1 MTPERGF
8 RAEQSEPVD
17 EAFIRRALDDAD
29 LNALRL
35 SLYQATGDESLL
47 QVGLDQVSM
56 YGGALSQTVLA
67 GASAE
72 TVQAKALEFL
82 LHKPADFPV
91 TKPGDADLRR
101 MYEAFRN
108 EPLTD
113 KDWSYRRDLA
123 AFDDHPRLARW
134 PGAKPSIPDGFE
146 VAVIGSGFGGIAMGV
161 QLEHLGIPFTIY
173 ERRAELGGTWSIN
186 AYPDV
191 RVDTTNF
198 LYQFF
203 FEKNYPWTEYFARA
217 DEVRGYLEHVAKKY
231 GVYEHIRF
239 SSEVTEAVFDEGSG
253 RWTLEVVTDGEPK
266 KITATAVVSAT
277 GTFATPKR
285 LDTPGIEEFRGEIV
299 HTAECTGDE
308 RLDGRDVAIIGNGS
322 SGVQMMSYIQKRAR
336 SVGVFQRTPQWISP
350 RDRYG
355 EAISPETRWL
365 LDTMPYYWNWYC
377 YSIATMRLG
386 GQILQEPDPEWQ
398 ASGGLVNAANDAYR
412 DSLTEY
418 VKSKL
423 PGRPDLWDKLIP
435 RHAPMA
441 RRLIVDNNWY
451 SSLLE
456 DNVELVT
463 EGIER
468 FTPTGIR
475 TVDGT
480 ERPYD
485 LVFEATGFTV
495 QKYLWPTV
503 YRGLGGVEIEK
514 RWSDPEYGGPRAYL
528 SITVPDFPNLFMIY
542 GPNSQN
548 RAGSLIVWIETW
560 SRYIAE
566 ALVTLIE
573 GGHRYLTVR
582 QDVFDDYNKRLDE
595 AMLSL
600 IWYDEGSKHRNYY
613 VNEFGRQQVN
623 VPWRL
628 EDYHQL
634 LEKFEPGDFH
644 FA

>member
-1 MTPERGF
+1 MAGKGRLATGASPH
-8 RAEQSEPVD
+8 VD
-17 EAFIRRALDDAD
+17 KAFIDRALDDAD

-35 SLYQATGDESLL
+35 ALYQATGDETLL
-47 QVGLDQVSM
+47 ELPLKTTPM
-56 YGGALSQTVLA
+56 YGGALKQTVLA
-67 GASAE
+67 EEAVAPLRARA
-72 TVQAKALEFL
+72 TEFL
-82 LHKPADFPV
+82 LGTTAGFTEVKPDDV
-91 TKPGDADLRR
+91 ELRR

-108 EPLTD
+108 EELTD
-113 KDWSYRRDLA
+113 RDWSYRRDLA

-134 PGAKPSIPDGFE
+134 TGARPSIPEGFQ
-146 VAVIGSGFGGIAMGV
+146 VVVIGAGFGGMAVAV
-161 QLEHLGIPFTIY
+161 QLEQLGIPYTVY
-173 ERRAELGGTWSIN
+173 ERRPELGGTWSIN

-217 DEVRGYLEHVAKKY
+217 GEVRDYLQHVAKKH
-231 GVYEHIRF
+231 GVFERISF
-239 SSEVTEAVFDEGSG
+239 DSDVQEAAFDATTG
-253 RWTLEVVTDGEPK
+253 RWTIDAVIDGRPQQLS
-266 KITATAVVSAT
+266 ANVVVSAS
-277 GTFATPKR
+277 GLFATPKR
-285 LDTPGIEEFRGEIV
+285 LDTPGIEDFGGEIV
-299 HTAECTGDE
+299 HTAECTGQE

-322 SGVQMMSYIQKRAR
+322 TGVQMMSEVRSRAR

-350 RDRYG
+350 RERYG
-355 EAISPETRWL
+355 EPISPETRWL

-377 YSIATMRLG
+377 YSIATLRLG
-386 GQILQEPDPEWQ
+386 GQVLQEPDPEWQ
-398 ASGGLVNAANDAYR
+398 AAGGLVNEGNDGYR
-412 DSLTEY
+412 ASLTQY

-423 PGRPDLWDKLIP
+423 GDRPDLWEKLIP
-435 RHAPMA
+435 SHAPMA

-463 EGIER
+463 EKIER

-475 TVDGT
+475 TADGK

-485 LVFEATGFTV
+485 LVFTATGFAT
-495 QKYLWPTV
+495 QKYLWPTR
-503 YRGLGGVEIEK
+503 YRGLAAETLEE
-514 RWSDPEYGGPRAYL
+514 RWSDPAGGGPRAYL
-528 SITVPDFPNLFMIY
+528 SLTVPDFPNLFIMY

-548 RAGSLIVWIETW
+548 RAGSLIVWMETW
-560 SRYIAE
+560 ARYTAE
-566 ALVTLIE
+566 GLVALIE

-582 QDVFDDYNKRLDE
+582 KEVFEDYNRRLDE

-600 IWYDEGSKHRNYY
+600 IWYDEGSRDRNYY

-628 EDYHQL
+628 EEYHELLAKFRPEDY
-634 LEKFEPGDFH
+634 DF
-644 FA
+644 A